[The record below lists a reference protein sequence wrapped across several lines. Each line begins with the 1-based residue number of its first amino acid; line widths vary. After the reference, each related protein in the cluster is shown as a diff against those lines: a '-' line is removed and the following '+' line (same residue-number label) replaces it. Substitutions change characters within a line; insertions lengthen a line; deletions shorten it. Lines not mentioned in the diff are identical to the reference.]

1 MIQKLFKILLTQ
13 LKSKFSLFHNQQNLR
28 VFIQILLL
36 LNLTRK
42 NRNLHLIGNSSEF
55 SRFKTKYIKDV
66 TGILER
72 LLIQERITTIV
83 FIKKNKIGL
92 QKLKFLLSKQ
102 ELETVQLVRY
112 YLLPLSRYHEVKEKY
127 QEQYL
132 IFLMSQVRQEDFWKV
147 LLLFFFFWSALQPNI
162 VFC

>member
-1 MIQKLFKILLTQ
+1 MIPKLFKILLTQ
-13 LKSKFSLFHNQQNLR
+13 LKSKFILFPNQQNLR

-42 NRNLHLIGNSSEF
+42 NKNLHLIENSSELL
-55 SRFKTKYIKDV
+55 RFKTKYIKDV

-72 LLIQERITTIV
+72 LLIQEKITTIV
-83 FIKKNKIGL
+83 FIKENKIGL
-92 QKLKFLLSKQ
+92 QKLKSLSSKQ
-102 ELETVQLVRY
+102 ELETVQLVWY
-112 YLLPLSRYHEVKEKY
+112 YFLRLSRYREVKEKY

-132 IFLMSQVRQEDFWKV
+132 IFLMSQVRLEDFWKV
-147 LLLFFFFWSALQPNI
+147 LLLFFFFWSALQQNI

>member
-13 LKSKFSLFHNQQNLR
+13 LKSKFILFLNQQNLR

-42 NRNLHLIGNSSEF
+42 NKNLHLIENSSELL
-55 SRFKTKYIKDV
+55 RFKTKYIKDV
-66 TGILER
+66 TGKLER
-72 LLIQERITTIV
+72 LSIQEKITTIV
-83 FIKKNKIGL
+83 SIKENKIGL
-92 QKLKFLLSKQ
+92 QKLKSLSSKQ
-102 ELETVQLVRY
+102 ELETVQLVWY
-112 YLLPLSRYHEVKEKY
+112 YFLRLSRYHEVKEKY

-132 IFLMSQVRQEDFWKV
+132 IFLMSQVRLEDFWKV
-147 LLLFFFFWSALQPNI
+147 LLLFFFFWSALQQNI